1 MGLRQ
6 NLEDFA
12 RDFCTRIDGATELVQ
27 NVLTRIRQP
36 TPRLPT
42 HNFHGKVCIITGG
55 NAGVGQATAEAMV
68 ARGARVIIACRDE
81 GRARAAAEALS
92 TTTTQE
98 GCEGYPVEVGSLDL
112 ASLDSVRS
120 FASSFNARGLPL
132 ALLICNA
139 GIMAPPKR
147 LVTKDGFEQQ
157 FQVNYLGHWM
167 LTHLLL
173 AGQQR
178 QRANSNVH
186 RTSNRHQD
194 STADSHPQHQH
205 QSHMLS
211 QALQDSQQSAQQHGH
226 QQPYADSAG
235 TRVVMLTSLTYR
247 AGRIKFD
254 DLRAER
260 SYSGFHRYA
269 DSKLAELLA
278 VKEFAERM
286 DRSPDPGPRNT
297 IVAVHPGLLK
307 TELARKWLHND
318 YCPNLLQPVCSL
330 VIDFL
335 FNRTFLPPLYAV
347 QAVLQAATAPASK
360 VHGRYIARNKV
371 TVPAKHAQDGVTAS
385 RLWDVSCQLTGIK
398 FDVM

>member
-27 NVLTRIRQP
+27 NIFTRIRHP
-36 TPRLPT
+36 TPRLPA
-42 HNFHGKVCIITGG
+42 HNFRGKVCIITGG

-81 GRARAAAEALS
+81 GRAHAAAEVLS
-92 TTTTQE
+92 TTKTHE

-173 AGQQR
+173 AGQKR
-178 QRANSNVH
+178 QRANRSVH
-186 RTSNRHQD
+186 RNSNSHQD
-194 STADSHPQHQH
+194 STADQHPQHQH
-205 QSHMLS
+205 QFHSMS
-211 QALQDSQQSAQQHGH
+211 QAPKDSQQSVQQHSH
-226 QQPYADSAG
+226 RHANAESDG
-235 TRVVMLTSLTYR
+235 TRVVMLTSLTYK

-286 DRSPDPGPRNT
+286 DRSLDGPKNT
-297 IVAVHPGLLK
+297 IVAVHPGLLR

-318 YCPNLLQPVCSL
+318 YCPNLLQPVCSP
-330 VIDFL
+330 VINFL
-335 FNRTFLPPLYAV
+335 FNRTFLPPSYAV
-347 QAVLQAATAPASK
+347 QAVLQAATAPAGE

-371 TVPAKHAQDGVTAS
+371 TVPAKHAQDGVTAR
-385 RLWDVSCQLTGIK
+385 RLWDVSCQLTGITP
-398 FDVM
+398 DVL

>member
-1 MGLRQ
+1 M
-6 NLEDFA
+6 
-12 RDFCTRIDGATELVQ
+12 
-27 NVLTRIRQP
+27 P
-36 TPRLPT
+36 
-42 HNFHGKVCIITGG
+42 VCIITGG

-81 GRARAAAEALS
+81 GRARTAAEALNM
-92 TTTTQE
+92 TKTQE

-139 GIMAPPKR
+139 GIMAPPKK

-178 QRANSNVH
+178 QRANSNVDKN
-186 RTSNRHQD
+186 SNRHQD
-194 STADSHPQHQH
+194 STADSHSRHQRHSMSRDPQN
-205 QSHMLS
+205 SPPNV
-211 QALQDSQQSAQQHGH
+211 QQHGH
-226 QQPYADSAG
+226 QQPNADSGG
-235 TRVVMLTSLTYR
+235 TRVVMLTSLTYK

-286 DRSPDPGPRNT
+286 DRSPDAGPRNT
-297 IVAVHPGLLK
+297 IVAVHPGLLR

-318 YCPNLLQPVCSL
+318 YSPNLLQPICSP

-335 FNRTFLPPLYAV
+335 FSKTFLPPLHAV
-347 QAVLQAATAPASK
+347 SAVLQAATAPASK

-371 TVPAKHAQDGVTAS
+371 TVPAKYAQDGVTAR
-385 RLWDVSCQLTGIK
+385 RLWDVSCQLTGVEP
-398 FDVM
+398 DVL

>member
-12 RDFCTRIDGATELVQ
+12 RDICTRIDGATELVL
-27 NVLTRIRQP
+27 NVFTRIRQP

-81 GRARAAAEALS
+81 GRARTAAEALNM
-92 TTTTQE
+92 TKTQE

-139 GIMAPPKR
+139 GIMAPPKK

-173 AGQQR
+173 
-178 QRANSNVH
+178 
-186 RTSNRHQD
+186 
-194 STADSHPQHQH
+194 
-205 QSHMLS
+205 
-211 QALQDSQQSAQQHGH
+211 
-226 QQPYADSAG
+226 
-235 TRVVMLTSLTYR
+235 

-286 DRSPDPGPRNT
+286 DRSPDAGPRNT
-297 IVAVHPGLLK
+297 IVAVHPGLLR

-318 YCPNLLQPVCSL
+318 YSPNLLQPICSP

-335 FNRTFLPPLYAV
+335 FSKTFLPPLHAV
-347 QAVLQAATAPASK
+347 SAVLQAATAPASK

-371 TVPAKHAQDGVTAS
+371 TVPAKYAQDGVTAR
-385 RLWDVSCQLTGIK
+385 RLWDVSCQLTGVEP
-398 FDVM
+398 DVL

>member
-173 AGQQR
+173 A
-178 QRANSNVH
+178 
-186 RTSNRHQD
+186 
-194 STADSHPQHQH
+194 
-205 QSHMLS
+205 
-211 QALQDSQQSAQQHGH
+211 
-226 QQPYADSAG
+226 
-235 TRVVMLTSLTYR
+235 
-247 AGRIKFD
+247 
-254 DLRAER
+254 
-260 SYSGFHRYA
+260 

>member
-1 MGLRQ
+1 MGLGQ
-6 NLEDFA
+6 NVEDFA
-12 RDFCTRIDGATELVQ
+12 RDFCTRIDGATELIQ
-27 NVLTRIRQP
+27 NIFTRIRQP
-36 TPRLPT
+36 IPQLPI

-68 ARGARVIIACRDE
+68 ARGARVIIACRDA
-81 GRARAAAEALS
+81 GRAHAAAEALS
-92 TTTTQE
+92 TTETQE

-178 QRANSNVH
+178 QRANRNVH
-186 RTSNRHQD
+186 KNSNRQQD
-194 STADSHPQHQH
+194 STADLHPQHQH
-205 QSHMLS
+205 QSHSVSRAPQNS
-211 QALQDSQQSAQQHGH
+211 QHSAPQHSH
-226 QQPYADSAG
+226 QQPNDGSDG
-235 TRVVMLTSLTYR
+235 TRVVMLTSLTYK

-278 VKEFAERM
+278 VKEFADRM
-286 DRSPDPGPRNT
+286 DRSLDGPRNT

-318 YCPNLLQPVCSL
+318 YCPNLLQPVCSP

-335 FNRTFLPPLYAV
+335 FNRTFLPPSYAT
-347 QAVLQAATAPASK
+347 QAVLQAATANASK

-371 TVPAKHAQDGVTAS
+371 TAPARHAQDSVTAR

-398 FDVM
+398 PDMT

>member
-27 NVLTRIRQP
+27 NIFTRIRQP
-36 TPRLPT
+36 NPRHLT

-68 ARGARVIIACRDE
+68 ARGARVIIACRDK
-81 GRARAAAEALS
+81 GRAHAAAEALS
-92 TTTTQE
+92 TTKIQQD
-98 GCEGYPVEVGSLDL
+98 CEGYPVEVGSLDL

-120 FASSFNARGLPL
+120 FASSFNERNLPL

-139 GIMAPPKR
+139 GIMAPPNR
-147 LVTKDGFEQQ
+147 LVTEDGFEQQ

-186 RTSNRHQD
+186 RNSNRHQD
-194 STADSHPQHQH
+194 SAADLYPQHQL
-205 QSHMLS
+205 QSHS
-211 QALQDSQQSAQQHGH
+211 TSRAPQNSQQNDKVHGH
-226 QQPYADSAG
+226 QQPNADADG
-235 TRVVMLTSLTYR
+235 TRVVMLTSLTYK
-247 AGRIKFD
+247 AGRIRFD

-286 DRSPDPGPRNT
+286 DRSLDGPKGT

-318 YCPNLLQPVCSL
+318 YCPSLLQPVCSP
-330 VIDFL
+330 VINFL
-335 FNRTFLPPLYAV
+335 FNRTFLPPSYAA

-360 VHGRYIARNKV
+360 VHGRYIARNRV
-371 TVPAKHAQDGVTAS
+371 TVPARHAQDGATAR

-398 FDVM
+398 PDVM